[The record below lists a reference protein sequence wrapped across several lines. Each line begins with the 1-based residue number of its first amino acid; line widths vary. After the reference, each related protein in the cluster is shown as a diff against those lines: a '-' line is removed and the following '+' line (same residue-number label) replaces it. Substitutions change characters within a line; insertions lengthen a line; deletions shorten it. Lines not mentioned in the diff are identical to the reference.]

1 MPSRT
6 MLARL
11 TVLALAGSVLG
22 ACGGGEGGDDAEAG
36 AAADSAPVAAAPAP
50 AATPAAGA
58 GGGAAAGQQIFAS
71 AGNCYTCH
79 GPGGVGTA
87 LAPNLTDAEWVNFP
101 ARPSLDEVMGLV
113 RTGVP
118 QPKQHPAPMPPM
130 GGAQL
135 TDEQIHEVAEYVL
148 SLSAG

>member
-1 MPSRT
+1 

-11 TVLALAGSVLG
+11 SALALAGSVLG
-22 ACGGGEGGDDAEAG
+22 ACGGGGGGDAGAG
-36 AAADSAPVAAAPAP
+36 AAADSAAPAAAPAAP
-50 AATPAAGA
+50 AAPAAAPAAA
-58 GGGAAAGQQIFAS
+58 GGGAAAGQQIFTS
-71 AGNCYTCH
+71 TGNCYTCH
-79 GPGGVGTA
+79 GPTATGTA
-87 LAPNLTDAEWVNFP
+87 LAPNLTDAEWLNFP
-101 ARPSLDEVMGLV
+101 SRPSLDDVMGLV

-135 TDEQIHEVAEYVL
+135 TDQQIHDVAEYVL